1 MWQHHL
7 RFKIELN
14 FRNFFRHTNFFP
26 VFSLCLLPDCPVRTT
41 DVMATSPSSTR
52 SRFLLLDT
60 STFPSS
66 SSSSSSIRSS
76 VKNSNKKIPF
86 LDNKLE
92 KRIAHL
98 FRGRA
103 KNQPPYQLYLS
114 NLYNHVSVAP
124 FFVFFLLSGML
135 FGSPLF
141 LSLLQIHW
149 WTVKKKGIY
158 LIKLLC

>member
-76 VKNSNKKIPF
+76 VKNSNKKNS
-86 LDNKLE
+86 LLRQQVRETNSSLVSRESK
-92 KRIAHL
+92 KSTT
-98 FRGRA
+98 
-103 KNQPPYQLYLS
+103 YQLYLS

-149 WTVKKKGIY
+149 WTVKKKAFT
-158 LIKLLC
+158 